1 MNDLFPKVQ
10 ALLMSGVF
18 MLGCWVVHTTSDHS
32 DQLTHLTD
40 SVDELKNEGIVRNSE
55 QIKHNVDVDETLD
68 RIEQKQTHQGED
80 ISALKTFVQDLREQ
94 KQVIVVHHAE
104 APIPSIPRMAQSFV
118 NELLGVAPK
127 HYRPGSGRRP
137 GQPKRTR

>member
-1 MNDLFPKVQ
+1 M
-10 ALLMSGVF
+10 
-18 MLGCWVVHTTSDHS
+18 HTTSDHS
-32 DQLTHLTD
+32 DQLAHLTD
-40 SVDELKNEGIVRNSE
+40 SVDEIKNRGILRNVE
-55 QIKHNVDVDETLD
+55 QTKHNVDVDETLD

-80 ISALKTFVQDLREQ
+80 ISALKTFVQDLRDQ

-104 APIPSIPRMAQSFV
+104 SPTPSIPRMAQSFV

-127 HYRPGSGRRP
+127 HYRAGSGRRP